1 MNNTEKKLC
10 VGIASHLTTM
20 TTVIFVHGTGIR
32 EREYNDTFEIIE
44 QKIHAQRPD
53 IKVAPCLWGALGA
66 KFNDNRASVPLENA
80 TLALSQPEEDADII
94 LWGQLYRDP
103 LYELRLLSLK
113 PKPIE
118 SGNPFGEQ
126 PGDILQSRVAS
137 LTLTSK
143 LQANLQEA
151 GIAEIFP
158 EAREAVIH
166 SEPYERA
173 LLTVSESDL
182 SEYYA
187 PIARA
192 FVAQA
197 MFISEQQ
204 EKFPPILTDAQL
216 RDKVVELLTLA
227 LGEAELGLGGWL
239 LKPVLELAQH
249 GGTYYV
255 KRNRLEVTDKYSPV
269 PGDILLYQTRG
280 EKIRAFIKQQIEQAE
295 PPVVL
300 LAHSLGGI
308 ACVDLLVQQQ
318 LSQVELLV
326 TVGSQAPFLYEIN
339 ALYSLEYGQLLP
351 EHFPQWL
358 NIYDLRDFLS
368 YVGNRIFPDRVQD
381 VRVDSRQPFPCSH
394 GAYWEKDQT
403 WEAIIPRLP

>member
-1 MNNTEKKLC
+1 
-10 VGIASHLTTM
+10 M

-32 EREYNDTFEIIE
+32 EREYNETFQIIE

-53 IKVAPCLWGALGA
+53 IKVAPCLWGVLGA
-66 KFNDNRASVPLENA
+66 KFNDNRASVPLEDA
-80 TLALSQPEEDADII
+80 TLALSPGEEDADIV

-113 PKPIE
+113 PIE
-118 SGNPFGEQ
+118 SGNPFGEE
-126 PGDILQSRVAS
+126 PGDVLQSRVAS
-137 LTLTSK
+137 LTPASQLEAK
-143 LQANLQEA
+143 LQEA
-151 GIAEIFP
+151 GIAEVF
-158 EAREAVIH
+158 EQAREAIIR

-192 FVAQA
+192 IVAQA
-197 MFISEQQ
+197 MFISELQ

-216 RDKVVELLTLA
+216 RDKVVELLTLG
-227 LGEAELGLGGWL
+227 LTEAELGLGGWL
-239 LKPVLELAQH
+239 LRPLVELAQH
-249 GGTYYV
+249 GGTNYV
-255 KRNRLEVTDKYSPV
+255 RGNRLELTDKVSPM
-269 PGDILLYQTRG
+269 PGDILVYQTRG
-280 EKIRAFIKQQIEQAE
+280 EKIREFIQQQIEQAE

-300 LAHSLGGI
+300 IAHSLGGI

-318 LSQVELLV
+318 LPQVELLV

-339 ALYSLEYGQLLP
+339 ALYSLKYGELLP
-351 EHFPQWL
+351 EHFPEWL

-368 YVGNRIFPDRVQD
+368 YVGKKIFPDKVQD
-381 VRVDSRQPFPCSH
+381 VVVDSRQPFPRSH
-394 GAYWEKDQT
+394 GAYWTNAKT

>member
-1 MNNTEKKLC
+1 
-10 VGIASHLTTM
+10 M

-32 EREYNDTFEIIE
+32 EPEYNEIFQIIE

-66 KFNDNRASVPLENA
+66 RFNDHRASVPLKDA
-80 TLALSQPEEDADII
+80 TLALSPGEEDADIV

-113 PKPIE
+113 PIE
-118 SGNPFGEQ
+118 SGNPFGEE

-137 LTLTSK
+137 LTPTLELEAK
-143 LQANLQEA
+143 LQEA
-151 GIAEIFP
+151 GIAEIFA
-158 EAREAVIH
+158 EAREAVIR
-166 SEPYERA
+166 SEPYYQA

-187 PIARA
+187 AIARA
-192 FVAQA
+192 IAAQA
-197 MFISEQQ
+197 MFISELQ

-216 RDKVVELLTLA
+216 RDNVVELLTLA

-239 LKPVLELAQH
+239 LKPLIELALPM
-249 GGTYYV
+249 GTNYV
-255 KRNRLEVTDKYSPV
+255 RGNRLELTDKISPM

-280 EKIRAFIKQQIEQAE
+280 EKIRAFIQQQIAQAE

-339 ALYSLEYGQLLP
+339 ALYSLEYRQLLP

-381 VRVDSRQPFPCSH
+381 VPVDSKQPFPRSH
-394 GAYWEKDQT
+394 GAYWTNAKT
-403 WEAIIPRLP
+403 WEAIISRLP

>member
-1 MNNTEKKLC
+1 
-10 VGIASHLTTM
+10 M

-32 EREYNDTFEIIE
+32 EREYNQTFEIIE

-66 KFNDNRASVPLENA
+66 KFNENRASVPLEDA
-80 TLALSQPEEDADII
+80 TLALSPGEEDAEIV

-103 LYELRLLSLK
+103 LYELRLFSLQ
-113 PKPIE
+113 PLE

-126 PGDILQSRVAS
+126 LGDVLQSRVAS
-137 LTLTSK
+137 LTPTSQ
-143 LQANLQEA
+143 LEANLQEA
-151 GIAEIFP
+151 GIAEVF
-158 EAREAVIH
+158 EQAREATIH
-166 SEPYERA
+166 SEPYHRA

-192 FVAQA
+192 IVAQA
-197 MFISEQQ
+197 MFISEQE

-216 RDKVVELLTLA
+216 RDDVVELLTLG

-239 LKPVLELAQH
+239 LKPLVGLAQH
-249 GGTYYV
+249 GGTNYI
-255 KRNRLEVTDKYSPV
+255 RGNRLELTDKISPM

-280 EKIRAFIKQQIEQAE
+280 EKIRAFIQQQIEEAE

-300 LAHSLGGI
+300 IAHSLGGI

-351 EHFPQWL
+351 EHFPEWL

-368 YVGNRIFPDRVQD
+368 YVGKNIFPGRVQD
-381 VRVDSRQPFPCSH
+381 VRVDSRQPFPRSH
-394 GAYWEKDQT
+394 GAYWRNAKT
-403 WEAIIPRLP
+403 WEAIISRLP

>member
-1 MNNTEKKLC
+1 
-10 VGIASHLTTM
+10 M

-32 EREYNDTFEIIE
+32 EQEYNETFEIIE

-53 IKVAPCLWGALGA
+53 IKVARCLWGSLGA
-66 KFNDNRASVPLENA
+66 RFNDNRASVPLEDA
-80 TLALSQPEEDADII
+80 TLALSGLEEDADIV
-94 LWGQLYRDP
+94 LWRQLYRDP

-113 PKPIE
+113 PIE
-118 SGNPFGEQ
+118 SGNPFGEE
-126 PGDILQSRVAS
+126 PGDVLESRVAS
-137 LTLTSK
+137 LTPVSQ
-143 LQANLQEA
+143 LQAKLQEA
-151 GIAEIFP
+151 GIAEVFEP
-158 EAREAVIH
+158 AREAVIH

-182 SEYYA
+182 SEYYP

-192 FVAQA
+192 IVAQA

-227 LGEAELGLGGWL
+227 LTEAELGLGGWL
-239 LKPVLELAQH
+239 LKPLVELAQH
-249 GGTYYV
+249 GGTNYV
-255 KRNRLEVTDKYSPV
+255 RGNRLELTDKISPM

-280 EKIRAFIKQQIEQAE
+280 EKIRAFIQEQIAQAE

-300 LAHSLGGI
+300 IAHSLGGI

-351 EHFPQWL
+351 EHFPEWL

-368 YVGNRIFPDRVQD
+368 YVGKKIFPDRVQD
-381 VRVDSRQPFPCSH
+381 VRVDSRQPFPRSH
-394 GAYWEKDQT
+394 GAYWTNAKT
-403 WEAIIPRLP
+403 WEAIISRLP

>member
-1 MNNTEKKLC
+1 
-10 VGIASHLTTM
+10 M

-32 EREYNDTFEIIE
+32 EPEYQETFKIIE
-44 QKIHAQRPD
+44 EKIHAQRPE
-53 IKVAPCLWGALGA
+53 IRVAPCLWGVEFGA
-66 KFNDNRASVPLENA
+66 RFNDNRASVPLEDA
-80 TLALSQPEEDADII
+80 TLALSQGEEDADIV

-113 PKPIE
+113 PIE
-118 SGNPFGEQ
+118 SGNPFGEE
-126 PGDILQSRVAS
+126 PGDVLQSRVAS
-137 LTLTSK
+137 LTPGSQ
-143 LQANLQEA
+143 LQAKLQEA
-151 GIAEIFP
+151 GISEVF
-158 EAREAVIH
+158 EQAREAVIR
-166 SEPYERA
+166 SEPYHQA

-192 FVAQA
+192 VVAQA

-216 RDKVVELLTLA
+216 RDEVVELLTLA

-239 LKPVLELAQH
+239 LKPLVGLAQH
-249 GGTYYV
+249 GGTNYV
-255 KRNRLEVTDKYSPV
+255 RGNRLELTDKISPM

-280 EKIRAFIKQQIEQAE
+280 EKIRAFIQQQIEQAE

-300 LAHSLGGI
+300 IAHSLGGI

-351 EHFPQWL
+351 EHFPEWL

-368 YVGNRIFPDRVQD
+368 YVGKKIFPDRVQD
-381 VRVDSRQPFPCSH
+381 VVVDSKQPFPRSH
-394 GAYWEKDQT
+394 GAYWTNAKT

>member
-1 MNNTEKKLC
+1 
-10 VGIASHLTTM
+10 M

-32 EREYNDTFEIIE
+32 EREYNETFEIIE

-66 KFNDNRASVPLENA
+66 KFNENRASVPLEDA
-80 TLALSQPEEDADII
+80 TLALSQAEEDAEIV
-94 LWGQLYRDP
+94 LWGQLYRDS
-103 LYELRLLSLK
+103 LYELRLFSLQ
-113 PKPIE
+113 PIE

-126 PGDILQSRVAS
+126 PGDVLQSRVAS
-137 LTLTSK
+137 LTPTSQ
-143 LQANLQEA
+143 LEANLQEA
-151 GIAEIFP
+151 GIAEVF
-158 EAREAVIH
+158 EQAREATIH
-166 SEPYERA
+166 SEPYHRA

-192 FVAQA
+192 IVAQA

-216 RDKVVELLTLA
+216 RDDVVELLTLD
-227 LGEAELGLGGWL
+227 LGEVELGLGGWL
-239 LKPVLELAQH
+239 LKPLVELAQH
-249 GGTYYV
+249 GGTNYV
-255 KRNRLEVTDKYSPV
+255 RGNRLELTDKISPM
-269 PGDILLYQTRG
+269 PGDILLYLTRG
-280 EKIRAFIKQQIEQAE
+280 EKIRAFIQQQIAQAE

-300 LAHSLGGI
+300 IAHSLGGI

-318 LSQVELLV
+318 LSEVELLV

-339 ALYSLEYGQLLP
+339 ALHSLEYGQLLP
-351 EHFPQWL
+351 EHFPEWL

-368 YVGNRIFPDRVQD
+368 YVGKNIFPDRVQD
-381 VRVDSRQPFPCSH
+381 VRVDSRQPFPRSH
-394 GAYWEKDQT
+394 GAYWTNPKT

>member
-1 MNNTEKKLC
+1 
-10 VGIASHLTTM
+10 M

-32 EREYNDTFEIIE
+32 EREYNETFQIIE

-53 IKVAPCLWGALGA
+53 IKVAPCLWGGLGA
-66 KFNDNRASVPLENA
+66 KFNDNRASVPLEDA
-80 TLALSQPEEDADII
+80 TLALSQGEEDADIV

-113 PKPIE
+113 PIE
-118 SGNPFGEQ
+118 AGNPFGEE
-126 PGDILQSRVAS
+126 PGDVLQSRVAS
-137 LTLTSK
+137 LTPGSQ
-143 LQANLQEA
+143 LQAKLQEA
-151 GIAEIFP
+151 GIAEVFEP
-158 EAREAVIH
+158 AREAVIH

-192 FVAQA
+192 IVAQA

-227 LGEAELGLGGWL
+227 LTEAELGLGGWL
-239 LKPVLELAQH
+239 LKPLIGLALPI
-249 GGTYYV
+249 GTNYV
-255 KRNRLEVTDKYSPV
+255 RGNRLELTDKVSPM

-280 EKIRAFIKQQIEQAE
+280 EKIRAFIQEQIVQAE

-300 LAHSLGGI
+300 IAHSLGGI

-351 EHFPQWL
+351 EHFPEWL

-368 YVGNRIFPDRVQD
+368 YVGNRIFPERVQD
-381 VRVDSRQPFPCSH
+381 VRVDSRQPFPRSH
-394 GAYWEKDQT
+394 GAYWTNAKT
-403 WEAIIPRLP
+403 WEAIISRLP

>member
-1 MNNTEKKLC
+1 MRSL
-10 VGIASHLTTM
+10 ASLIIM

-32 EREYNDTFEIIE
+32 EQEYNETFEIIE

-53 IKVAPCLWGALGA
+53 IKVARCLWGSLGA
-66 KFNDNRASVPLENA
+66 RFNDNRASVPLEDA
-80 TLALSQPEEDADII
+80 TLALSGLEEDADIV
-94 LWGQLYRDP
+94 LWRQLYRDP

-113 PKPIE
+113 PIE
-118 SGNPFGEQ
+118 SGNPFGEE
-126 PGDILQSRVAS
+126 PGDVLESRVAS
-137 LTLTSK
+137 LTPVSQ
-143 LQANLQEA
+143 LQAKLQEA
-151 GIAEIFP
+151 GIAEVFEP
-158 EAREAVIH
+158 AREAVIH

-182 SEYYA
+182 SEYYP

-192 FVAQA
+192 IVAQA

-227 LGEAELGLGGWL
+227 LTEAELGLGGWL
-239 LKPVLELAQH
+239 LKPLVELAQH
-249 GGTYYV
+249 GGTNYV
-255 KRNRLEVTDKYSPV
+255 RGNRLELTDKISPM

-280 EKIRAFIKQQIEQAE
+280 EKIRAFIQEQIAQAE

-300 LAHSLGGI
+300 IAHSLGGI

-351 EHFPQWL
+351 EHSPEWL

-368 YVGNRIFPDRVQD
+368 YVGKKIFPDRVQD
-381 VRVDSRQPFPCSH
+381 VRVDSRQPFPRSH
-394 GAYWEKDQT
+394 GAYWTNAKT
-403 WEAIIPRLP
+403 WEAIISRLP

>member
-1 MNNTEKKLC
+1 
-10 VGIASHLTTM
+10 M

-32 EREYNDTFEIIE
+32 EREYNETFKIVE
-44 QKIHAQRPD
+44 QKIHAQRPE
-53 IKVAPCLWGALGA
+53 IKVVPCLWGALGA
-66 KFNDNRASVPLENA
+66 KFSENRASVPLEDA
-80 TLALSQPEEDADII
+80 TLALSQGEADAEIV

-113 PKPIE
+113 SIE
-118 SGNPFGEQ
+118 SENAFGEE
-126 PGDILQSRVAS
+126 PGDVLESRVAS
-137 LTLTSK
+137 LIPTSQLEAK
-143 LQANLQEA
+143 LQEA
-151 GIAEIFP
+151 GIAEIF
-158 EAREAVIH
+158 EQAREAVIH
-166 SEPYERA
+166 SEPYHQA

-192 FVAQA
+192 IAAQA

-216 RDKVVELLTLA
+216 RDNVVELLTLA
-227 LGEAELGLGGWL
+227 LGEAELGLGSWL
-239 LKPVLELAQH
+239 LKPLVELALPI
-249 GGTYYV
+249 GTNYI
-255 KRNRLEVTDKYSPV
+255 RGNRFELTDKISPM

-280 EKIRAFIKQQIEQAE
+280 EKIRQFIQQQIEEAE

-351 EHFPQWL
+351 EHFPEWL

-368 YVGNRIFPDRVQD
+368 YVGKKVFPDRVQD
-381 VRVDSRQPFPCSH
+381 VRVDSKQPFPRSH
-394 GAYWEKDQT
+394 GAYWTNAKT
-403 WEAIIPRLP
+403 WEAIISRLP

>member
-1 MNNTEKKLC
+1 
-10 VGIASHLTTM
+10 M

-32 EREYNDTFEIIE
+32 EREYKETFQVIE

-66 KFNDNRASVPLENA
+66 KFNDNRASVPLEDA
-80 TLALSQPEEDADII
+80 TLALSESEEDADIV

-113 PKPIE
+113 PIE
-118 SGNPFGEQ
+118 SGNPFGEE

-137 LTLTSK
+137 LTPVSQ
-143 LQANLQEA
+143 LQAKLQEA
-151 GIAEIFP
+151 GIAEIF
-158 EAREAVIH
+158 EQAREAVIR
-166 SEPYERA
+166 SEPYDQA
-173 LLTVSESDL
+173 LLRVSESDL
-182 SEYYA
+182 SEHYA

-192 FVAQA
+192 IAAQA
-197 MFISEQQ
+197 MFLSEQQ

-227 LGEAELGLGGWL
+227 LTEAELGLGGWL
-239 LKPVLELAQH
+239 LKPLLELALPM
-249 GGTYYV
+249 GTNYV
-255 KRNRLEVTDKYSPV
+255 RGNRLELTDKISPM

-280 EKIRAFIKQQIEQAE
+280 EKIRAFIQQQIAQAE

-300 LAHSLGGI
+300 IAHSLGGI

-351 EHFPQWL
+351 EHFPEWL

-368 YVGNRIFPDRVQD
+368 YVGKNIFPDRVQD
-381 VRVDSRQPFPCSH
+381 VRVDSRQPFPRSH
-394 GAYWEKDQT
+394 GAYWTNSKT

>member
-1 MNNTEKKLC
+1 MRSLATLL
-10 VGIASHLTTM
+10 IM

-32 EREYNDTFEIIE
+32 EPEYNETFEIIE

-66 KFNDNRASVPLENA
+66 KFNDNRASVPLKDA
-80 TLALSQPEEDADII
+80 TLALSQGEEDADIV

-113 PKPIE
+113 PIE
-118 SGNPFGEQ
+118 SGNAFGEE
-126 PGDILQSRVAS
+126 PGDVLQSRVAS
-137 LTLTSK
+137 LTPALELEAK
-143 LQANLQEA
+143 LQEA
-151 GIAEIFP
+151 GIAEIFAQ
-158 EAREAVIH
+158 AREAVIR
-166 SEPYERA
+166 SEPYHQA

-187 PIARA
+187 AIARA
-192 FVAQA
+192 IAAQA
-197 MFISEQQ
+197 MFLSEQQ

-216 RDKVVELLTLA
+216 RDNVVELLTLA
-227 LGEAELGLGGWL
+227 LTEAELGLGGWL
-239 LKPVLELAQH
+239 LKPLIELALPI
-249 GGTYYV
+249 GTNYV
-255 KRNRLEVTDKYSPV
+255 RGNRLELTDKISPM

-280 EKIRAFIKQQIEQAE
+280 EKIRAFIQQQIAQAE

-318 LSQVELLV
+318 LSEVELLV

-351 EHFPQWL
+351 EHFPEWL

-368 YVGNRIFPDRVQD
+368 YVGNKIFPDRVQD
-381 VRVDSRQPFPCSH
+381 VRVDSRQPFPRSH
-394 GAYWEKDQT
+394 GAYWTNAKT
-403 WEAIIPRLP
+403 WEAIISRLP

>member
-1 MNNTEKKLC
+1 
-10 VGIASHLTTM
+10 M

-32 EREYNDTFEIIE
+32 EREYNETFQVIE

-66 KFNDNRASVPLENA
+66 KFNENRASVPLEDA
-80 TLALSQPEEDADII
+80 TLALSPGEEDAEIV
-94 LWGQLYRDP
+94 LWEQLYRDP
-103 LYELRLLSLK
+103 LYELRLFSLL
-113 PKPIE
+113 PIE

-137 LTLTSK
+137 FTLTSE
-143 LQANLQEA
+143 LEANLQEA
-151 GIAEIFP
+151 GIAEVF
-158 EAREAVIH
+158 EQAREATIH
-166 SEPYERA
+166 SEPYHRA

-182 SEYYA
+182 SEYYI
-187 PIARA
+187 PIVRA
-192 FVAQA
+192 IVAQA
-197 MFISEQQ
+197 MFISQQQ

-216 RDKVVELLTLA
+216 RDDVVELLTLA
-227 LGEAELGLGGWL
+227 LGDAELGLGDWF
-239 LKPVLELAQH
+239 LKPLVELAQR
-249 GGTYYV
+249 GGTNYI
-255 KRNRLEVTDKYSPV
+255 RGNRLELTDKISPM
-269 PGDILLYQTRG
+269 PGDILLYLTRG
-280 EKIRAFIKQQIEQAE
+280 EKIREFIKQQIEEAE

-300 LAHSLGGI
+300 IAHSLGGI

-351 EHFPQWL
+351 EHFPEWL

-368 YVGNRIFPDRVQD
+368 YVGKNIFPDRVQD
-381 VRVDSRQPFPCSH
+381 VRVDSRQPFPRSH
-394 GAYWEKDQT
+394 GAYWTNAKT
-403 WEAIIPRLP
+403 WEAIISRLP

>member
-1 MNNTEKKLC
+1 
-10 VGIASHLTTM
+10 M

-32 EREYNDTFEIIE
+32 EPEYQETLKIIE
-44 QKIHAQRPD
+44 SKIHAQRPE
-53 IKVAPCLWGALGA
+53 ITVASCLWGVEFGA
-66 KFNDNRASVPLENA
+66 KFNNNRASVPLEDA
-80 TLALSQPEEDADII
+80 TLTLSQPEEDADII

-113 PKPIE
+113 PIK
-118 SGNPFGEQ
+118 SGNPFGQ
-126 PGDILQSRVAS
+126 KPGDILQSRVAS
-137 LTLTSK
+137 FTLTLE
-143 LQANLQEA
+143 LQAKLQEA
-151 GIAEIFP
+151 GIAEIFAQ
-158 EAREAVIH
+158 AREAVIG
-166 SEPYERA
+166 SQPYHQA
-173 LLTVSESDL
+173 LRRVSESDL

-192 FVAQA
+192 IAAQA

-204 EKFPPILTDAQL
+204 EKFSPILTDAQL

-227 LGEAELGLGGWL
+227 LGEADLGLGSWL
-239 LKPVLELAQH
+239 LKPLVELALPMGTNYIRKSRLEL
-249 GGTYYV
+249 
-255 KRNRLEVTDKYSPV
+255 TDKISPM

-280 EKIRAFIKQQIEQAE
+280 EKIREFIKQQITQAE

-308 ACVDLLVQQQ
+308 ACVDLLVQQE

-351 EHFPQWL
+351 EHFRAKWL

-368 YVGNRIFPDRVQD
+368 YVGKNTFPDQVDD
-381 VRVDSRQPFPCSH
+381 VRVDSKQPFPRSH
-394 GAYWEKDQT
+394 GAYWTNADT
-403 WEAIIPRLP
+403 WKAIIPRLP

>member
-1 MNNTEKKLC
+1 
-10 VGIASHLTTM
+10 M

-32 EREYNDTFEIIE
+32 EREYNETFQIIE

-53 IKVAPCLWGALGA
+53 IKVSPCLWGVLGA
-66 KFNDNRASVPLENA
+66 KFNDNRASVPLEDA
-80 TLALSQPEEDADII
+80 TLALSQGEEDAEIV

-113 PKPIE
+113 PIE
-118 SGNPFGEQ
+118 SGNPWEE
-126 PGDILQSRVAS
+126 PGDVLQSRVAS
-137 LTLTSK
+137 LTPGSQLEAK
-143 LQANLQEA
+143 LQEA
-151 GIAEIFP
+151 GIAEVFEP
-158 EAREAVIH
+158 AREAVIH
-166 SEPYERA
+166 SEPYHQA

-187 PIARA
+187 PVARA
-192 FVAQA
+192 VVAQA

-216 RDKVVELLTLA
+216 RDDVVELLTLA
-227 LGEAELGLGGWL
+227 LGEAELGLVGWL
-239 LKPVLELAQH
+239 LKPFVELAQY
-249 GGTYYV
+249 GGTNYV
-255 KRNRLEVTDKYSPV
+255 RGNRLELTDKISPM

-280 EKIRAFIKQQIEQAE
+280 EKIRAFIQQQIAQAE

-300 LAHSLGGI
+300 IAHSLGGI

-368 YVGNRIFPDRVQD
+368 YVGNKIFPERVQD
-381 VRVDSRQPFPCSH
+381 VVVDSRQPFPRSH
-394 GAYWEKDQT
+394 GAYWTNAKT
-403 WEAIIPRLP
+403 WEAIISRLP

>member
-1 MNNTEKKLC
+1 
-10 VGIASHLTTM
+10 M

-32 EREYNDTFEIIE
+32 EREYNETFQIIE

-53 IKVAPCLWGALGA
+53 IKVAPCLWGVLGA
-66 KFNDNRASVPLENA
+66 RFNHNRASVPLEDA
-80 TLALSQPEEDADII
+80 TLALSQGEEDAEIV
-94 LWGQLYRDP
+94 LWGQLYR
-103 LYELRLLSLK
+103 
-113 PKPIE
+113 
-118 SGNPFGEQ
+118 
-126 PGDILQSRVAS
+126 
-137 LTLTSK
+137 
-143 LQANLQEA
+143 
-151 GIAEIFP
+151 
-158 EAREAVIH
+158 

-173 LLTVSESDL
+173 LLTVSKSDL
-182 SEYYA
+182 SEYYV

-192 FVAQA
+192 VVAQA

-227 LGEAELGLGGWL
+227 LAEAELGLGGWL
-239 LKPVLELAQH
+239 LKPFVELAQH
-249 GGTYYV
+249 GGTNYI
-255 KRNRLEVTDKYSPV
+255 RGNRLELTDKISPM

-280 EKIRAFIKQQIEQAE
+280 EKIRAFIQEQIAQAE
-295 PPVVL
+295 PPVIL
-300 LAHSLGGI
+300 IAHSLGGI

-381 VRVDSRQPFPCSH
+381 VRVDSRQPFPRSH
-394 GAYWEKDQT
+394 GAYWTNAKT

>member
-1 MNNTEKKLC
+1 LERSDL
-10 VGIASHLTTM
+10 

-32 EREYNDTFEIIE
+32 EREYNETFQIIE

-53 IKVAPCLWGALGA
+53 IKVSPCLWGVLGA
-66 KFNDNRASVPLENA
+66 KFNDNRASVPLEDA
-80 TLALSQPEEDADII
+80 TLALSQGEEDAEIV

-113 PKPIE
+113 PIE
-118 SGNPFGEQ
+118 SGNPWEE
-126 PGDILQSRVAS
+126 PGDVLQSRVAS
-137 LTLTSK
+137 LTPTLE
-143 LQANLQEA
+143 LQAKLQEA
-151 GIAEIFP
+151 GIAEVFEP
-158 EAREAVIH
+158 AREAVIH

-192 FVAQA
+192 VVAQA

-216 RDKVVELLTLA
+216 RDDVVELLTLA
-227 LGEAELGLGGWL
+227 LGEAELGLVGWL
-239 LKPVLELAQH
+239 LKPFIELAQY
-249 GGTYYV
+249 GGTNYV
-255 KRNRLEVTDKYSPV
+255 RGNRLELTDKISPM

-280 EKIRAFIKQQIEQAE
+280 EKIRAFIQQQIAQAE

-300 LAHSLGGI
+300 IAHSLGGI
-308 ACVDLLVQQQ
+308 ACVDLLVQQE

-351 EHFPQWL
+351 EHFPKWL

-381 VRVDSRQPFPCSH
+381 VRVDSRQPFPRSH
-394 GAYWEKDQT
+394 GAYWTNAKT
-403 WEAIIPRLP
+403 WEAIISRLP

>member
-1 MNNTEKKLC
+1 
-10 VGIASHLTTM
+10 M

-32 EREYNDTFEIIE
+32 EREYNETFKVIE

-66 KFNDNRASVPLENA
+66 KFNNNRASVPLEDA
-80 TLALSQPEEDADII
+80 TLALSPGEEDAEIV

-103 LYELRLLSLK
+103 LYELRLFSLL
-113 PKPIE
+113 PIE

-126 PGDILQSRVAS
+126 PGDVLQSRVAS
-137 LTLTSK
+137 FTLTSE
-143 LQANLQEA
+143 LEANLQEA
-151 GIAEIFP
+151 GIAEVFE
-158 EAREAVIH
+158 EAREATIH
-166 SEPYERA
+166 SEPYHRA

-182 SEYYA
+182 SEYYT
-187 PIARA
+187 PIVRA
-192 FVAQA
+192 IVAQA

-204 EKFPPILTDAQL
+204 ERFPPILTDAQL
-216 RDKVVELLTLA
+216 RDDVVELLTLA
-227 LGEAELGLGGWL
+227 LGDAELGLGDWF
-239 LKPVLELAQH
+239 LKPLVELAQR
-249 GGTYYV
+249 GGTNYI
-255 KRNRLEVTDKYSPV
+255 RGNRLELTDKISPM
-269 PGDILLYQTRG
+269 PGDILLYLTRG
-280 EKIRAFIKQQIEQAE
+280 EKIREFIQQQIEEAE

-300 LAHSLGGI
+300 IAHSLGGI

-351 EHFPQWL
+351 EHFPEWL

-368 YVGNRIFPDRVQD
+368 YVGKNIFPDRVQD
-381 VRVDSRQPFPCSH
+381 VRVDSRQPFPRSH
-394 GAYWEKDQT
+394 GAYWTNAKT
-403 WEAIIPRLP
+403 WEAIISRLP

>member
-1 MNNTEKKLC
+1 
-10 VGIASHLTTM
+10 M

-32 EREYNDTFEIIE
+32 EREYNETFQIIE

-53 IKVAPCLWGALGA
+53 IKVAPCLWGVLGA
-66 KFNDNRASVPLENA
+66 RFNDNRASVPLEDA
-80 TLALSQPEEDADII
+80 TLALSQGEEDADIV

-113 PKPIE
+113 PIE
-118 SGNPFGEQ
+118 SGNPFGEE
-126 PGDILQSRVAS
+126 PGDVLQSRVAS
-137 LTLTSK
+137 LTPASQ
-143 LQANLQEA
+143 LQAKLQEA
-151 GIAEIFP
+151 GIAEVFEP
-158 EAREAVIH
+158 AREAVIH
-166 SEPYERA
+166 SEPYHQA
-173 LLTVSESDL
+173 LLTVSKSDL

-192 FVAQA
+192 VVAQA
-197 MFISEQQ
+197 MFISELQ

-216 RDKVVELLTLA
+216 RDQIVELLTLA
-227 LGEAELGLGGWL
+227 LGDAELGLGGWL
-239 LKPVLELAQH
+239 LKPLVELAQH
-249 GGTYYV
+249 GGTNYV
-255 KRNRLEVTDKYSPV
+255 RGNRLELTDKVSPM

-280 EKIRAFIKQQIEQAE
+280 EKIRQFIQQQIEQAE

-368 YVGNRIFPDRVQD
+368 YVGNRIFPERVQD
-381 VRVDSRQPFPCSH
+381 VRVDNRQPFPRSH
-394 GAYWEKDQT
+394 GAYWKTAKT
-403 WEAIIPRLP
+403 WEEIISRLP

>member
-1 MNNTEKKLC
+1 
-10 VGIASHLTTM
+10 M

-32 EREYNDTFEIIE
+32 EREYNETFQIIE

-53 IKVAPCLWGALGA
+53 IKVSPCLWGVLGA
-66 KFNDNRASVPLENA
+66 KFNDNRASVPLEDA
-80 TLALSQPEEDADII
+80 TLALSQGEEDAEIV

-113 PKPIE
+113 PIE
-118 SGNPFGEQ
+118 SGNPWEE
-126 PGDILQSRVAS
+126 PGDVLQSRVAS
-137 LTLTSK
+137 LTPTLE
-143 LQANLQEA
+143 LQAKLQEA
-151 GIAEIFP
+151 GIAEVFEP
-158 EAREAVIH
+158 AREAVIH

-192 FVAQA
+192 VVAQA

-216 RDKVVELLTLA
+216 RDDVVELLTLA
-227 LGEAELGLGGWL
+227 LGEAELGLVGWL
-239 LKPVLELAQH
+239 LKPFIELAQY
-249 GGTYYV
+249 GGTNYV
-255 KRNRLEVTDKYSPV
+255 RGNRLELTDKISPM

-280 EKIRAFIKQQIEQAE
+280 EKIRAFIQQQIAQAE

-300 LAHSLGGI
+300 IAHSLGGI
-308 ACVDLLVQQQ
+308 ACVDLLVQQE

-351 EHFPQWL
+351 EHFPKWL

-381 VRVDSRQPFPCSH
+381 VRVDSRQPFPRSH
-394 GAYWEKDQT
+394 GAYWTNAKT
-403 WEAIIPRLP
+403 WEAIISRLP

>member
-1 MNNTEKKLC
+1 
-10 VGIASHLTTM
+10 M
-20 TTVIFVHGTGIR
+20 TTVIFLHGTGIR
-32 EREYNDTFEIIE
+32 EREYNETFEIIE

-53 IKVAPCLWGALGA
+53 IKVAPCLWGTLGA
-66 KFNDNRASVPLENA
+66 KFNENRASVPLEDA
-80 TLALSQPEEDADII
+80 TLALSQPEEDADIT
-94 LWGQLYRDP
+94 LWEKLYRDP

-113 PKPIE
+113 PIE
-118 SGNPFGEQ
+118 SGNAFGEDS
-126 PGDILQSRVAS
+126 GDILQSRVAS
-137 LTLTSK
+137 FAPTSQLEAK
-143 LQANLQEA
+143 LQEA
-151 GIAEIFP
+151 GIAEIFA
-158 EAREAVIH
+158 EAREAVIL
-166 SEPYERA
+166 SEPYHKA

-192 FVAQA
+192 VVAQA

-227 LGEAELGLGGWL
+227 LTEAELGLGSWL
-239 LKPVLELAQH
+239 LKPLYGLLQH
-249 GGTYYV
+249 GGTNYV
-255 KRNRLEVTDKYSPV
+255 RGNRLELTDKISPM
-269 PGDILLYQTRG
+269 PGDILLYQARG
-280 EKIRAFIKQQIEQAE
+280 EKIRAFIQQQIAQAE

-339 ALYSLEYGQLLP
+339 ALYSLEYGELLP
-351 EHFPQWL
+351 EHFPEWL

-368 YVGNRIFPDRVQD
+368 YVGKNIFLDRVQD
-381 VRVDSRQPFPCSH
+381 VRVDSRQPFPRSH
-394 GAYWEKDQT
+394 GAYWTNPKT

>member
-1 MNNTEKKLC
+1 
-10 VGIASHLTTM
+10 M

-32 EREYNDTFEIIE
+32 EREYNNTFEIIE

-66 KFNDNRASVPLENA
+66 KFNDNRASVPLEDA
-80 TLALSQPEEDADII
+80 TLALSQGEEDADIV

-113 PKPIE
+113 PIKLR
-118 SGNPFGEQ
+118 NPFGEK

-137 LTLTSK
+137 LTPTLELEAK
-143 LQANLQEA
+143 LQEA
-151 GIAEIFP
+151 GIAEIFAQ
-158 EAREAVIH
+158 ARDTVIR
-166 SEPYERA
+166 SQPYKGA

-187 PIARA
+187 AIARA
-192 FVAQA
+192 IASQA

-227 LGEAELGLGGWL
+227 LTEAELGLGGWL
-239 LKPVLELAQH
+239 LKPVIGLAQH
-249 GGTYYV
+249 GGTNYIR
-255 KRNRLEVTDKYSPV
+255 RNRVELTDKISPM

-280 EKIRAFIKQQIEQAE
+280 EKIRQFIQEQIAQAE

-351 EHFPQWL
+351 EHFPEWL

-368 YVGNRIFPDRVQD
+368 YVGNKIFPERVQD
-381 VRVDSRQPFPCSH
+381 VLVDSRQPFPRSH
-394 GAYWEKDQT
+394 GAYWTNAKT
-403 WEAIIPRLP
+403 WEAIISRLP

>member
-1 MNNTEKKLC
+1 
-10 VGIASHLTTM
+10 M

-32 EREYNDTFEIIE
+32 EREYNETFQVIE
-44 QKIHAQRPD
+44 QKIYAQRPD

-66 KFNDNRASVPLENA
+66 RFNDNRASVPLEDA
-80 TLALSQPEEDADII
+80 TLALSSGEEDADIV

-113 PKPIE
+113 PIE
-118 SGNPFGEQ
+118 SGNPFGEE

-137 LTLTSK
+137 LTPVSQ
-143 LQANLQEA
+143 LQAKLQEA
-151 GIAEIFP
+151 GIAEVFEP
-158 EAREAVIH
+158 AREAVIR
-166 SEPYERA
+166 SEPYEQA

-182 SEYYA
+182 SEHYA

-192 FVAQA
+192 VVAQA

-204 EKFPPILTDAQL
+204 EEFPPILTDAQL
-216 RDKVVELLTLA
+216 RDDVVELLTLA

-239 LKPVLELAQH
+239 LKPFVELAQH
-249 GGTYYV
+249 GGTNYV
-255 KRNRLEVTDKYSPV
+255 RGNRLELTDKISPM
-269 PGDILLYQTRG
+269 PGDILLYLTRG
-280 EKIRAFIKQQIEQAE
+280 EKIREFIKQQIEQAE

-300 LAHSLGGI
+300 IAHSLGGI

-351 EHFPQWL
+351 EHFPEWL

-368 YVGNRIFPDRVQD
+368 YVGKNIFPERVQD
-381 VRVDSRQPFPCSH
+381 VRVDSRQPFPRSH
-394 GAYWEKDQT
+394 GAYWTNAKT
-403 WEAIIPRLP
+403 WEAIISRLP

>member
-1 MNNTEKKLC
+1 
-10 VGIASHLTTM
+10 M

-32 EREYNDTFEIIE
+32 EREYNETFEIIE

-53 IKVAPCLWGALGA
+53 IKVSPCLWGALGA
-66 KFNDNRASVPLENA
+66 RFNDNRASVPLENA
-80 TLALSQPEEDADII
+80 TLALSQGEEDANIV

-113 PKPIE
+113 PIE
-118 SGNPFGEQ
+118 SGNPFGEE
-126 PGDILQSRVAS
+126 PGDVLQSRVAS
-137 LTLTSK
+137 LIPAFQLEAK
-143 LQANLQEA
+143 LQEA
-151 GIAEIFP
+151 GIAEVF
-158 EAREAVIH
+158 ELAQETVIH

-192 FVAQA
+192 ILAQA
-197 MFISEQQ
+197 MLISEEQ
-204 EKFPPILTDAQL
+204 EKFPPVLTDAKL
-216 RDKVVELLTLA
+216 RDQIGELLTLA
-227 LGEAELGLGGWL
+227 LGEAELGLIGWL
-239 LKPVLELAQH
+239 LKPLVELALPI
-249 GGTYYV
+249 GTNYV
-255 KRNRLEVTDKYSPV
+255 KGNRLEVTDKYSPV

-280 EKIRAFIKQQIEQAE
+280 EKIRAFIQQQIAQAE

-351 EHFPQWL
+351 EHFPEWL

-381 VRVDSRQPFPCSH
+381 VPVDSRQPFPRSH
-394 GAYWEKDQT
+394 GAYWTNAKT
-403 WEAIIPRLP
+403 WEAIISRLP

>member
-1 MNNTEKKLC
+1 MRRHSPTQ
-10 VGIASHLTTM
+10 ASLATHITM

-32 EREYNDTFEIIE
+32 EREYNETFQIIE

-53 IKVAPCLWGALGA
+53 IKVSPCLWGVLGA
-66 KFNDNRASVPLENA
+66 KFNDNRASVPLEDA
-80 TLALSQPEEDADII
+80 TLALSQGEEDAEIV

-113 PKPIE
+113 PIE
-118 SGNPFGEQ
+118 SGNPWEE
-126 PGDILQSRVAS
+126 PGDVLQSRVAS
-137 LTLTSK
+137 LTPTSQ
-143 LQANLQEA
+143 LQAKLQEA
-151 GIAEIFP
+151 GIAEVFEP
-158 EAREAVIH
+158 AREAVIQ
-166 SEPYERA
+166 SEPYHQA
-173 LLTVSESDL
+173 LLTVSESDV

-192 FVAQA
+192 VVAQA
-197 MFISEQQ
+197 MFISELQ

-216 RDKVVELLTLA
+216 RDEVVELLTLA
-227 LGEAELGLGGWL
+227 LGEAELGLVGWL
-239 LKPVLELAQH
+239 LKPFVELAQY
-249 GGTYYV
+249 GGTNYV
-255 KRNRLEVTDKYSPV
+255 RGNRLELTDKISPM

-280 EKIRAFIKQQIEQAE
+280 EKIRAFIQEQIAQAE

-300 LAHSLGGI
+300 IAHSLGGI

-368 YVGNRIFPDRVQD
+368 YVGKKIFPDKVQD
-381 VRVDSRQPFPCSH
+381 VVVDSRQPFPRSH
-394 GAYWEKDQT
+394 GAYWTNAKT
-403 WEAIIPRLP
+403 WEAIISRLP

>member
-1 MNNTEKKLC
+1 
-10 VGIASHLTTM
+10 M

-32 EREYNDTFEIIE
+32 EREYNQTFEIIE

-53 IKVAPCLWGALGA
+53 VKVAPCLWGELGA
-66 KFNDNRASVPLENA
+66 KFNAHGASIPLEDA
-80 TLALSQPEEDADII
+80 TLALSQKEEDADII
-94 LWGQLYRDP
+94 LWRQLYRDP

-113 PKPIE
+113 PIE
-118 SGNPFGEQ
+118 SGNPFGEE

-137 LTLTSK
+137 FTPVSQ
-143 LQANLQEA
+143 LQAKLQEA
-151 GIAEIFP
+151 GITEVF
-158 EAREAVIH
+158 EQAREIVIR

-182 SEYYA
+182 SEYYGA
-187 PIARA
+187 IARA
-192 FVAQA
+192 IVAQA
-197 MFISEQQ
+197 MFLSEQQ
-204 EKFPPILTDAQL
+204 EIFPPILTDAQL

-227 LGEAELGLGGWL
+227 LTEAELGLGRWL
-239 LKPVLELAQH
+239 LKPLVELALPM
-249 GGTYYV
+249 GTNYI
-255 KRNRLEVTDKYSPV
+255 KGNRFELTDKISPM
-269 PGDILLYQTRG
+269 PGDILLYQARG
-280 EKIRAFIKQQIEQAE
+280 EKIRAFIQQQIEQAQ

-300 LAHSLGGI
+300 IAHSLGGI

-351 EHFPQWL
+351 EHFPQQWL

-368 YVGNRIFPDRVQD
+368 YVGKKIFPDRVQD
-381 VRVDSRQPFPCSH
+381 VVVDSRQPFPRSH
-394 GAYWEKDQT
+394 GAYWTNTKT

>member
-1 MNNTEKKLC
+1 
-10 VGIASHLTTM
+10 M

-32 EREYNDTFEIIE
+32 EREYNQTFEIIE

-53 IKVAPCLWGALGA
+53 IKVAPCLWGELGA
-66 KFNDNRASVPLENA
+66 KFNAHGASIPLEDA
-80 TLALSQPEEDADII
+80 TLALSQKEEDADII
-94 LWGQLYRDP
+94 LWRQLYSDP

-113 PKPIE
+113 PIE
-118 SGNPFGEQ
+118 SGNPFGEE

-137 LTLTSK
+137 FTPVSQ
-143 LQANLQEA
+143 LQAKLQEA
-151 GIAEIFP
+151 GITEVF
-158 EAREAVIH
+158 EQAREIVIR

-182 SEYYA
+182 SEYYGA
-187 PIARA
+187 IARA
-192 FVAQA
+192 IVAQA
-197 MFISEQQ
+197 MFLSEQQ
-204 EKFPPILTDAQL
+204 EIFPPILTDAQL

-227 LGEAELGLGGWL
+227 LTEAELGLGRWL
-239 LKPVLELAQH
+239 LKPLVELALPM
-249 GGTYYV
+249 GTNYI
-255 KRNRLEVTDKYSPV
+255 KGNRFELTDKISPM
-269 PGDILLYQTRG
+269 PGDILLYQARG
-280 EKIRAFIKQQIEQAE
+280 EKIRAFIQQQIEQAE

-300 LAHSLGGI
+300 IAHSLGGI

-351 EHFPQWL
+351 EHFPQQWL

-368 YVGNRIFPDRVQD
+368 YVGKKIFPDRVQD
-381 VRVDSRQPFPCSH
+381 VVVDSRQPFPRSH
-394 GAYWEKDQT
+394 GAYWTNTKT

>member
-1 MNNTEKKLC
+1 
-10 VGIASHLTTM
+10 M

-32 EREYNDTFEIIE
+32 EREYNETFEIIE

-53 IKVAPCLWGALGA
+53 INVTPCLWGALGA
-66 KFNDNRASVPLENA
+66 RFNDNRASVPLEDA
-80 TLALSQPEEDADII
+80 TLALSQPEEDAYIV
-94 LWGQLYRDP
+94 LWGQLYCDI
-103 LYELRLLSLK
+103 LYQLRLLSLK
-113 PKPIE
+113 PVE
-118 SGNPFGEQ
+118 SGNAFGED

-137 LTLTSK
+137 FTPTSELEAK
-143 LQANLQEA
+143 LQEA
-151 GIAEIFP
+151 GIAEIFA
-158 EAREAVIH
+158 EAREAVIR
-166 SEPYERA
+166 SEPYQRA
-173 LLTVSESDL
+173 LLTVSKSDL

-192 FVAQA
+192 VVAQA

-227 LGEAELGLGGWL
+227 LTEAELGLGGWL
-239 LKPVLELAQH
+239 LKPFIELAQH
-249 GGTYYV
+249 GGTNYV
-255 KRNRLEVTDKYSPV
+255 RGNRLELTDKISPM

-280 EKIRAFIKQQIEQAE
+280 EKIRAFIQQQIAQAE

-318 LSQVELLV
+318 LFQVELLV

-351 EHFPQWL
+351 EHFPEWL

-368 YVGNRIFPDRVQD
+368 YVGNRIFPERVQD
-381 VRVDSRQPFPCSH
+381 VQVDSRQPFPRSH
-394 GAYWEKDQT
+394 GAYWTNAKT
-403 WEAIIPRLP
+403 WEAIISRLP

>member
-1 MNNTEKKLC
+1 
-10 VGIASHLTTM
+10 M

-32 EREYNDTFEIIE
+32 EREYNETFQIIE

-53 IKVAPCLWGALGA
+53 IKVAPCLWGVLGA

-80 TLALSQPEEDADII
+80 TLALSQGEEDADIV
-94 LWGQLYRDP
+94 LWGQLYRDC

-113 PKPIE
+113 PIE
-118 SGNPFGEQ
+118 SGNPFGEE
-126 PGDILQSRVAS
+126 PGDVLQSRVAS
-137 LTLTSK
+137 LTPTLELEAK
-143 LQANLQEA
+143 LQEA
-151 GIAEIFP
+151 GIAEVF
-158 EAREAVIH
+158 EQAREAVIH
-166 SEPYERA
+166 SEPYQKA
-173 LLTVSESDL
+173 LLTVSEPDL

-192 FVAQA
+192 VVAQA

-216 RDKVVELLTLA
+216 RDDVVELLTLA
-227 LGEAELGLGGWL
+227 LGEAELGLGGWF
-239 LKPVLELAQH
+239 LKPLVELAQH
-249 GGTYYV
+249 GGTNYV
-255 KRNRLEVTDKYSPV
+255 RGNRLELTDKISPM

-280 EKIRAFIKQQIEQAE
+280 EKIRAFIQQQITQAE

-300 LAHSLGGI
+300 IAHSLGGI

-368 YVGNRIFPDRVQD
+368 YVGNKIFPGRIQD
-381 VRVDSRQPFPCSH
+381 VPVDSRQPFPRSH
-394 GAYWEKDQT
+394 GAYWTNAKT
-403 WEAIIPRLP
+403 WEAIISRLP

>member
-1 MNNTEKKLC
+1 
-10 VGIASHLTTM
+10 M
-20 TTVIFVHGTGIR
+20 TTIIFVHGTGIR
-32 EREYNDTFEIIE
+32 ESEYQETFKIIKE
-44 QKIHAQRPD
+44 KIHAQRPD
-53 IKVAPCLWGALGA
+53 IKVAPCLWGVEFGA
-66 KFNDNRASVPLENA
+66 KFHNHRASVPLENA
-80 TLALSQPEEDADII
+80 TLSLEQEEEDPDII

-103 LYELRLLSLK
+103 FYELRLLSL
-113 PKPIE
+113 KPIE
-118 SGNPFGEQ
+118 SGNPFGEE
-126 PGDILQSRVAS
+126 PGDVLQSRVAS
-137 LTLTSK
+137 LTPTSQ
-143 LQANLQEA
+143 LQAKLQEA
-151 GIAEIFP
+151 GIAEVFEP
-158 EAREAVIH
+158 AREAVIR
-166 SEPYERA
+166 SEPYNQA

-192 FVAQA
+192 IVAQA

-216 RDKVVELLTLA
+216 RDNVVELLTLA
-227 LGEAELGLGGWL
+227 LGEAELGLVGWL
-239 LKPVLELAQH
+239 LKPFVALAQH
-249 GGTYYV
+249 GGTNYV
-255 KRNRLEVTDKYSPV
+255 RGNRLELTDKISPM

-280 EKIRAFIKQQIEQAE
+280 EKIRAFIQQQIAQVE

-300 LAHSLGGI
+300 IAHSLGGI

-368 YVGNRIFPDRVQD
+368 YVGNKIFPGRIQD
-381 VRVDSRQPFPCSH
+381 VQVDNRQPFPRSH
-394 GAYWEKDQT
+394 GAYWTNANT
-403 WEAIIPRLP
+403 WEAIISRLP

>member
-1 MNNTEKKLC
+1 
-10 VGIASHLTTM
+10 M

-53 IKVAPCLWGALGA
+53 IQVAPCLWGVLGA
-66 KFNDNRASVPLENA
+66 KFNDNRASVPLEDA
-80 TLALSQPEEDADII
+80 TLALSQGKEDADIV

-113 PKPIE
+113 PIK
-118 SGNPFGEQ
+118 SGNAFGKK
-126 PGDILQSRVAS
+126 PRDILQSRVAS
-137 LTLTSK
+137 LTPTSQLEAK
-143 LQANLQEA
+143 LQEA
-151 GIAEIFP
+151 GIAEIFKQAP
-158 EAREAVIH
+158 EAVIR
-166 SEPYERA
+166 SEPYKRA

-192 FVAQA
+192 IVAQA

-227 LGEAELGLGGWL
+227 LTEAELGLGDSVIKAIVG
-239 LKPVLELAQH
+239 LALPI
-249 GGTYYV
+249 GTNYV
-255 KRNRLEVTDKYSPV
+255 RGNRLELTDKISPM

-280 EKIRAFIKQQIEQAE
+280 EKIREFIKQQIEQAE

-368 YVGNRIFPDRVQD
+368 YVGNRIFSDRVQD
-381 VRVDSRQPFPCSH
+381 VRVDSRQPFPRSH
-394 GAYWEKDQT
+394 GAYWTNAKT

>member
-1 MNNTEKKLC
+1 
-10 VGIASHLTTM
+10 M

-32 EREYNDTFEIIE
+32 EREYNETFQIIE

-53 IKVAPCLWGALGA
+53 IKVAPCLWGVLGA
-66 KFNDNRASVPLENA
+66 KFNDNRASVPLEDA
-80 TLALSQPEEDADII
+80 ALALSPGEEDAEIV

-113 PKPIE
+113 PVE
-118 SGNPFGEQ
+118 AGNPFGEE
-126 PGDILQSRVAS
+126 PGDVLQSRVAS
-137 LTLTSK
+137 LTPASQLEAK
-143 LQANLQEA
+143 LQEA
-151 GIAEIFP
+151 GIAEIFEP
-158 EAREAVIH
+158 AREAVIH
-166 SEPYERA
+166 SEPYYQA

-192 FVAQA
+192 IAAQA

-216 RDKVVELLTLA
+216 RDNVVELLTLA
-227 LGEAELGLGGWL
+227 LTEAELGLGGWL
-239 LKPVLELAQH
+239 LKPFFELAQY
-249 GGTYYV
+249 GGTNYV
-255 KRNRLEVTDKYSPV
+255 RGNRLELTDKISPM

-280 EKIRAFIKQQIEQAE
+280 EKIRAFIQQQIKQAE

-300 LAHSLGGI
+300 IAHSLGGI

-351 EHFPQWL
+351 EHFPEWL

-368 YVGNRIFPDRVQD
+368 YVGNKIFPGRIQD
-381 VRVDSRQPFPCSH
+381 VQVDSRQPFPRSH
-394 GAYWEKDQT
+394 GAYWTNAKT
-403 WEAIIPRLP
+403 WEAIISRLP

>member
-1 MNNTEKKLC
+1 
-10 VGIASHLTTM
+10 M

-32 EREYNDTFEIIE
+32 EREYNETFKIIE

-53 IKVAPCLWGALGA
+53 IKVAPCLWGELGA
-66 KFNDNRASVPLENA
+66 KFNDNRASVPLEDA
-80 TLALSQPEEDADII
+80 TLALSQEEPDAEIV

-113 PKPIE
+113 PIE
-118 SGNPFGEQ
+118 SGNAFGED

-137 LTLTSK
+137 FSLTLELEAK
-143 LQANLQEA
+143 LQEA
-151 GIAEIFP
+151 GIAEIFA
-158 EAREAVIH
+158 EAREAVIR
-166 SEPYERA
+166 SEPYKRA

-192 FVAQA
+192 IASQA
-197 MFISEQQ
+197 MFLSEQQ

-216 RDKVVELLTLA
+216 RDNVVELLTLA
-227 LGEAELGLGGWL
+227 LGDAELGLDSWL
-239 LKPVLELAQH
+239 LKSLFGILSPI
-249 GGTYYV
+249 GTNYV
-255 KRNRLEVTDKYSPV
+255 RGNRLELTDKISFM

-280 EKIRAFIKQQIEQAE
+280 EKIRAFIQEQIAQAE

-300 LAHSLGGI
+300 IAHSLGGI

-351 EHFPQWL
+351 EQFPEWL

-368 YVGNRIFPDRVQD
+368 YVGNKIFPDRVQD
-381 VRVDSRQPFPCSH
+381 VRVDSRQPFPRSH
-394 GAYWEKDQT
+394 GAYWTNAKT
-403 WEAIIPRLP
+403 WEAIISRLP